1 MERKKLDDK
10 GSRGRERE
18 RERERERVRERE
30 RDSPPRELRDTAASA
45 RRERSRSPRHR

>member
-10 GSRGRERE
+10 GGRGRE
-18 RERERERVRERE
+18 RERERERVRER
-30 RDSPPRELRDTAASA
+30 DSPPRESRDTAINT